1 MRNRIMG
8 LIVPAN
14 RNLVSLGSSLGLERM
29 LFSVSMLFSYW
40 CLVSSIY
47 FRFPSFV
54 HVRLFVV
61 FPRFSGARNMELFLV
76 LVGLHKK
83 KDGYTTAR
91 WYCSLACWYCGA
103 CIILLCYS
111 IQSLFRLFH
120 HLLEY
125 SDIQY
130 ISGKGAIMR
139 TSSI

>member
-83 KDGYTTAR
+83 KDGIRQLVGTVPLRAGTAVNALFCCCVIPVSYTDLTLQTI
-91 WYCSLACWYCGA
+91 CSL
-103 CIILLCYS
+103 
-111 IQSLFRLFH
+111 
-120 HLLEY
+120 
-125 SDIQY
+125 
-130 ISGKGAIMR
+130 
-139 TSSI
+139 

>member
-1 MRNRIMG
+1 MG

-83 KDGYTTAR
+83 KDGIRQLVGTVPLRAGTAVHALF
-91 WYCSLACWYCGA
+91 CCCV
-103 CIILLCYS
+103 
-111 IQSLFRLFH
+111 IQSNRFFAFF
-120 HLLEY
+120 
-125 SDIQY
+125 I
-130 ISGKGAIMR
+130 
-139 TSSI
+139 TC